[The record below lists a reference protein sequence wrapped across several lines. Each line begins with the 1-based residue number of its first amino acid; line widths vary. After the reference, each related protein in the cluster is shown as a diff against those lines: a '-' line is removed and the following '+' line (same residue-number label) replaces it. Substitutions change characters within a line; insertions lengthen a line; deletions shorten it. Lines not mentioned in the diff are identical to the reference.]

1 MPRKDRKTRPKA
13 ATRMLMK
20 VIAALRGRA
29 SGSVQVS
36 ARLTG
41 PLADVWRGLYAAS
54 EGLDVDDSTLL
65 GFLLIQGGAVV
76 RDALQDI
83 PRGD

>member
-1 MPRKDRKTRPKA
+1 MPRSDRMKRPKA
-13 ATRMLMK
+13 ATRLLLN

-41 PLADVWRGLYAAS
+41 PLADTWRGLYAAS
-54 EGLDVDDSTLL
+54 EGLDIDDTKLL
-65 GFLLIQGGAVV
+65 GFLLVQGGAVV
-76 RDALQDI
+76 RDALHDL
-83 PRGD
+83 PRGS